1 MLTAEIE
8 SAMDFEIEIP
18 LYELLTQPLFTS
30 GRARSVIL
38 PKAQAFCR
46 GLRASFE

>member
-18 LYELLTQPLFTS
+18 MYELLTQPPFTS
-30 GRARSVIL
+30 GRAEIRDLAKIL
-38 PKAQAFCR
+38 PDSKR
-46 GLRASFE
+46 GPKCL